1 VVTKKDVLDRRKEMS
16 DKISTQVRTLSV
28 GLLAFTWGLLV
39 SDSALAKE
47 MTASLKWHLLV
58 IGGMAIVVVLLDFLQ
73 YSFGH
78 EVALKLLRQM
88 EVSKAKE
95 GEYNYD
101 DPLWRLQNWLFY
113 AKQVLLSCCNNLSVG
128 RSRYVPGP

>member
-1 VVTKKDVLDRRKEMS
+1 MS

-39 SDSALAKE
+39 SDSALAKG
-47 MTASLKWHLLV
+47 MTASLKWHLLL

-78 EVALKLLRQM
+78 EVARKLLRHM
-88 EVSKAKE
+88 EVSKAEE
-95 GEYNYD
+95 GEYDYN
-101 DPLWRLQNWLFY
+101 DPLWCLQHRLFY
-113 AKQVLLSCCNNLSVG
+113 AKQVVLVVATTYLLVAVVTFLLV
-128 RSRYVPGP
+128 RAF